1 MLLSKIHHDHNL
13 LIMTRY
19 RNSSLTSQL
28 SQFVKDGFRM
38 LCTKPSIMML
48 KTGMNLTIKHNE
60 NFFIKPNYCHVYYTG
75 ITVTKKNKDAVN
87 IKIPQKSLEI
97 RMFGVY

>member
-13 LIMTRY
+13 LIM
-19 RNSSLTSQL
+19 SDAL
-28 SQFVKDGFRM
+28 SQQLFNLPGIPICKDGFRM

-60 NFFIKPNYCHVYYTG
+60 NF
-75 ITVTKKNKDAVN
+75 
-87 IKIPQKSLEI
+87 S
-97 RMFGVY
+97 